1 MSKLVY
7 FLLRHA
13 ETLVWKAARASGA
26 APSFFRPEGIYVDGN
41 KITADFGQIN
51 FTYFLIAGG
60 IVSNNPSMDL
70 LTEIA
75 EYNVAQR
82 ATGNDSEVVEP
93 TVLLS
98 LGTGVPPVKKVNK
111 LLENVNKQLNLLF
124 VLDDSGRHIS
134 SGQCF

>member
-1 MSKLVY
+1 MLTV
-7 FLLRHA
+7 
-13 ETLVWKAARASGA
+13 
-26 APSFFRPEGIYVDGN
+26 II
-41 KITADFGQIN
+41 ITADFGQIN
-51 FTYFLIAGG
+51 FTYLLITGG

-93 TVLLS
+93 SVLLS
-98 LGTGVPPVKKVNK
+98 LGTGVPPVKKVNSFK
-111 LLENVNKQLNLLF
+111 NVNKQLNLLF

-134 SGQCF
+134 PGQRF